1 MPGSVWLIRLI
12 TFYVIKRF
20 SHPVGTEIDNFI
32 KSCTAIYFCT
42 ALERLES
49 SDVAEPSPFQ
59 WSSSGGIAAV
69 VNSVRRVDFRAVLAV
84 HPVAVRNRERSPRPG
99 TGFTAPNTV
108 GKSVQVMGRLHA
120 CMIAQRDLVP

>member
-20 SHPVGTEIDNFI
+20 SHPVGTEIDNFM

-49 SDVAEPSPFQ
+49 SDVAEPSPF
-59 WSSSGGIAAV
+59 SM
-69 VNSVRRVDFRAVLAV
+69 DLFRGELL
-84 HPVAVRNRERSPRPG
+84 
-99 TGFTAPNTV
+99 
-108 GKSVQVMGRLHA
+108 RLLTQLGEW
-120 CMIAQRDLVP
+120 ISEQSLRYIQSLYEIESEVRDLEPDLRRQIR